1 MSTFLRF
8 LVFSCLA
15 VGFTVQ
21 AGAQNVNDALL
32 FSNQAVQFGDQREI
46 VNPVTGVMP
55 GTAYASGFGSFLDN
69 PASVALFDNSFGEF
83 GLTYKSIS
91 EDATY
96 LGTSRSFDD
105 TQTKISN
112 VGFIY
117 SFPTTQGS
125 LVIGAGYNQHSAA
138 NRALGINARNENS
151 TITDQFKTPG
161 NTYSDIAFDTYA
173 IDYGDEFQDWD
184 ESILR
189 IGFDQFGDYLGIRQ
203 QAEITER
210 GNGGEYSAFVATEFL
225 PNLMVGASVG
235 ILAGNFTYNRVFQ
248 EVDNFNDYNFAAID
262 SDEDGEL
269 DTDIDTILL
278 SDEVESRYSGFR
290 GRVGA
295 LYKITPFLNI
305 GASYTLPSKISVDE
319 NYNAE
324 IRTSFDNGEGFN
336 DGLEGQFSYSVSYPS
351 RIGLGVAIDDIE
363 GLSVSLSTDYTNYS
377 NVEIDF
383 ETSELFEDEIAENE
397 FISNEFAE
405 VWNLKGGVSYEVNEY
420 ARVRAGY
427 GFLPSRFKGGLD
439 DKSLYSAGV
448 GFSVGQGTSIELGA
462 LYMRWEEESSVYTYT
477 QYDYSP
483 LPDEAPLIEG
493 TRSEDAFRTADLFQL
508 MGTVRFAFN

>member
-1 MSTFLRF
+1 
-8 LVFSCLA
+8 
-15 VGFTVQ
+15 
-21 AGAQNVNDALL
+21 
-32 FSNQAVQFGDQREI
+32 
-46 VNPVTGVMP
+46 
-55 GTAYASGFGSFLDN
+55 
-69 PASVALFDNSFGEF
+69 
-83 GLTYKSIS
+83 
-91 EDATY
+91 
-96 LGTSRSFDD
+96 
-105 TQTKISN
+105 
-112 VGFIY
+112 
-117 SFPTTQGS
+117 
-125 LVIGAGYNQHSAA
+125 
-138 NRALGINARNENS
+138 
-151 TITDQFKTPG
+151 
-161 NTYSDIAFDTYA
+161 
-173 IDYGDEFQDWD
+173 
-184 ESILR
+184 
-189 IGFDQFGDYLGIRQ
+189 
-203 QAEITER
+203 
-210 GNGGEYSAFVATEFL
+210 
-225 PNLMVGASVG
+225 
-235 ILAGNFTYNRVFQ
+235 VFQ
-248 EVDNFNDYNFAAID
+248 EVDNFNDYDFTAID

-295 LYKITPFLNI
+295 LYKITSFLNV
-305 GASYTLPSKISVDE
+305 GVSYTLPSKISVDE

-405 VWNLKGGVSYEVNEY
+405 VWNFKGGVSYEVNEF